1 MAPLH
6 RLLILQGE
14 IQPSACGGQHACT
27 LCKTICFYF
36 RERHIAQVGMTSY
49 HPILPSWC
57 EFIDGDSDIWMMW
70 PLSCCRV
77 HNPRTFVSLHRHR
90 CISLPRTGAVQ
101 HNPGISATF
110 RTLNLLSLLALVSY
124 PRRPVFQIESEN
136 SSSYTRN
143 AASDAHGD
151 SICYISTFAS
161 VPAQNVTKQNWISRQ
176 TWFRFPI

>member
-1 MAPLH
+1 MHAHCVKQYVFILENVILHKSAWRRIIQFFPRGVNLSMATAIFEWCDHSHVVGYIIPGHLY
-6 RLLILQGE
+6 L
-14 IQPSACGGQHACT
+14 CT
-27 LCKTICFYF
+27 D
-36 RERHIAQVGMTSY
+36 
-49 HPILPSWC
+49 
-57 EFIDGDSDIWMMW
+57 ID
-70 PLSCCRV
+70 
-77 HNPRTFVSLHRHR
+77 VSLFRGQGR
-90 CISLPRTGAVQ
+90 YN
-101 HNPGISATF
+101 NPGISATS